1 MIVVD
6 ASVWVSS
13 LIAQDVNHHLSR
25 AWLDQYTLSG
35 GFVAAPLLLL
45 AEVAGA
51 VSRRLGSPQ
60 HGEQAADRLRRT
72 SGLRLVSGDLAFGQM
87 AARLAARLRIRGADA
102 TYVAVAYVLNV
113 PLVTWDRDQHQRAAS
128 VVSVQTPV

>member
-6 ASVWVSS
+6 ASVWVGS
-13 LIAQDVNHHLSR
+13 LIAQDVNHYISR
-25 AWLDQYTLSG
+25 RWLDQYTLSG

-60 HGEQAADRLRRT
+60 RGEQAADRLRRT
-72 SGLRLVSGDLAFGQM
+72 AGLRLVSGDLAFGQT
-87 AARLAARLRIRGADA
+87 AARLAARLRLRGADA
-102 TYVAVAYVLNV
+102 TYVTVAHVLNV
-113 PLVTWDRDQHQRAAS
+113 PLVTWDREQHQRAAS
-128 VVSVQTPV
+128 IVSVQTPV

>member
-13 LIAQDVNHHLSR
+13 LIVQDVNHQISR
-25 AWLDQYTLSG
+25 TWLDQYTLAG

-51 VSRRLGSPQ
+51 VSRRFGDQ
-60 HGEQAADRLRRT
+60 QRGRYAANRLTQTTGFRLMVGDR
-72 SGLRLVSGDLAFGQM
+72 AFGQA
-87 AARLAARLRIRGADA
+87 AARLAADLRLRGADA
-102 TYVAVAYVLNV
+102 TYVTLAYRLRV
-113 PLVTWDRDQHQRAAS
+113 PLVTWDQEQLQRAAG
-128 VVSVQTPV
+128 VITVQAPV